1 MVTVYMQS
9 GEYSA
14 EAMQGLA
21 NIFRTEI
28 DFRISSRMNATCE
41 ADTRHDNGI
50 FVNRKNDN

>member
-14 EAMQGLA
+14 KTMQGLCNA
-21 NIFRTEI
+21 FRTDIE
-28 DFRISSRMNATCE
+28 FRISSRMNATCE

-50 FVNRKNDN
+50 FINKHGNF